1 MNKITRN
8 LIIFSVVTFGGGWL
22 GVAIDRVAPGPTPMQ
37 GLGALVW
44 LISPLLANLLL
55 RAVGGDGW
63 QDFGLAPRL
72 KTGWRW
78 YVVAILLAPVGT
90 VILVG
95 LGLMVGAIDLAGLA
109 EQGLSA
115 LLTMIGTGFLMAMV
129 KNIFEEFA
137 WRGYLTPR
145 FVALKV
151 NPFVGYLLTGLI
163 WAGWHLPY
171 WLYFLDRD
179 EMLRHTSLS
188 LPAFVIMGFVLLP
201 LHAIVY
207 GELRLLSGSVW
218 PVWLL
223 HNMANALSLTL
234 LTGGFVAL
242 ERGWLGVLFSPG
254 TEGVLFTVL
263 MALVGV
269 GLYQYRQKQARAPES
284 GWAYQ
289 AKISKAG

>member
-1 MNKITRN
+1 
-8 LIIFSVVTFGGGWL
+8 
-22 GVAIDRVAPGPTPMQ
+22 MQ
-37 GLGALVW
+37 GLGSLIW

-55 RAVGGDGW
+55 RALGGDGW
-63 QDFGLAPRL
+63 QDFGLAPKL
-72 KTGWRW
+72 KTSWRW
-78 YVVAILLAPVGT
+78 YIVAILLAPVGT
-90 VILVG
+90 VIMVGMGLV
-95 LGLMVGAIDLAGLA
+95 VGAISLAGLA
-109 EQGLSA
+109 EQGMSA

-171 WLYFLDRD
+171 WFYFLDR
-179 EMLRHTSLS
+179 EELLRHTSLS
-188 LPAFVIMGFVLLP
+188 LPAFVVLGFVLLP

-223 HNMANALSLTL
+223 HNIANALSLTL
-234 LTGGFVAL
+234 LTGGFVTLAQ
-242 ERGWLGVLFSPG
+242 GWLGVLFSPG

-269 GLYQYRQKQARAPES
+269 GLYQYRQKQVLSAGS
-284 GWAYQ
+284 GWA
-289 AKISKAG
+289 